1 MEGPLRVGNDR
12 VEKEV
17 LHHLIRPPGLREL
30 VLGPVAAHGVVGIS
44 CIVSIVVGV
53 AAILVRD
60 GLIVAVGR
68 RRLIAAGSQQ
78 RQHHQRAEQQ
88 CKKVFHVKISSLKT
102 ARSL

>member
-1 MEGPLRVGNDR
+1 M
-12 VEKEV
+12 EKEV

-30 VLGPVAAHGVVGIS
+30 VLGPVAAYGVVGVS

-78 RQHHQRAEQQ
+78 RQHHQYAEQQ